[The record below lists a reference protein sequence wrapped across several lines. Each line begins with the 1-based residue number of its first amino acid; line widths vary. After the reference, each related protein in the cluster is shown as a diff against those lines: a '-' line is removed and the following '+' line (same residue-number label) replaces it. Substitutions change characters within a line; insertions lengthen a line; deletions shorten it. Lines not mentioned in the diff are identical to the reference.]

1 MECDGTGA
9 TGGTVT
15 TVTRVGAVTAHWM
28 LRHVVHVNIEEIE
41 QTANMTGFI
50 IFFFSLVKIQMMV

>member
-15 TVTRVGAVTAHWM
+15 TVTRLGAVMAHWM

-41 QTANMTGFI
+41 QTAQMTGLR
-50 IFFFSLVKIQMMV
+50 IFFISLV